1 MKPLIGVTPDLKPE
15 SVLGVRNQYLQSVT
29 RAGGI
34 PVLLPISV
42 DEADMREVFSHLDG
56 LLITGGAD
64 IDPVLYGEEK
74 SPACGELAPE
84 RDRLEMV
91 LAKLVIEHDLPT
103 LGICRGCQVLN
114 VVYGG
119 TLIQDIP
126 TELGVPMDVHRQPED
141 YAVVTHGVTV
151 EPGTL
156 LEKIEGTGEI
166 RVNSRHHQAVKT
178 LGKGL
183 VLNARSTKDGIVES
197 FNDPTKRFMLAVQW
211 HPEMLSHERPEALNL
226 FKALVSAA
234 AAKN

>member
-1 MKPLIGVTPDLKPE
+1 M
-15 SVLGVRNQYLQSVT
+15 
-29 RAGGI
+29 
-34 PVLLPISV
+34 
-42 DEADMREVFSHLDG
+42 
-56 LLITGGAD
+56 
-64 IDPVLYGEEK
+64 
-74 SPACGELAPE
+74 
-84 RDRLEMV
+84 
-91 LAKLVIEHDLPT
+91 
-103 LGICRGCQVLN
+103 LN

-234 AAKN
+234 AAGN

>member
-15 SVLGVRNQYLQSVT
+15 SVVGVRNQYLQSVT

-34 PVLLPISV
+34 PVLLPISI
-42 DEADMREVFSHLDG
+42 DEADMREVFSRLDG

-64 IDPVLYGEEK
+64 IDPALYGEEE
-74 SPACGELAPE
+74 SPACGELEPE

-91 LAKLVIEHDLPT
+91 LGTLAVEHNLPT

-156 LEKIEGTGEI
+156 LESIVGAGEI
-166 RVNSRHHQAVKT
+166 RVNSRHHQAVKK

-183 VLNARSTKDGIVES
+183 VLNGRSTKDGIIES

-211 HPEMLSHERPEALNL
+211 HPEMLSHERPEALKL
-226 FKALVSAA
+226 FKALASAA
-234 AAKN
+234 ARN

>member
-15 SVLGVRNQYLQSVT
+15 SVLGVRNQYLESVT

-42 DEADMREVFSHLDG
+42 DEADIREVFSRLDG

-64 IDPVLYGEEK
+64 VDPKLYGEEK
-74 SPACGELAPE
+74 SSACGELSPE
-84 RDRLEMV
+84 RDRLEMMF
-91 LAKLVIEHDLPT
+91 AKLAVEHDLPI

-126 TELGVPMDVHRQPED
+126 TELGIPMNVHRQPED
-141 YAVVTHGVTV
+141 YAVVTHGVTI

-156 LEKIEGTGEI
+156 LAQIDGPGEI
-166 RVNSRHHQAVKT
+166 RVNSRHHQAVKA
-178 LGKGL
+178 LGEGL
-183 VLNARSTKDGIVES
+183 VLNGRSSADGIVES
-197 FNDPTKRFMLAVQW
+197 FNDPSKRFMLGVQW
-211 HPEMLSHERPEALNL
+211 HPEMLSHERPEALAL
-226 FKALVSAA
+226 FRALVDAA
-234 AAKN
+234 RA

>member
-1 MKPLIGVTPDLKPE
+1 MKHLIGVTPDLKPE

-42 DEADMREVFSHLDG
+42 DEADIREVFDRLDG

-64 IDPVLYGEEK
+64 IDPKLYGEEK

-84 RDRLEMV
+84 RDRLEMM
-91 LAKLVIEHDLPT
+91 LAKLAVAHDLPT

-126 TELGVPMDVHRQPED
+126 TELGIPMDVHRQPED

-156 LEKIEGTGEI
+156 LEKIEGAGEI
-166 RVNSRHHQAVKT
+166 RVNSRHHQAVKA
-178 LGKGL
+178 LGQGL
-183 VLNARSTKDGIVES
+183 LLNGRSTEDGIVES
-197 FNDPTKRFMLAVQW
+197 FCDPSKRFMLAVQW
-211 HPEMLSHERPEALNL
+211 HPEMLSHERPEALAL
-226 FKALVSAA
+226 FRALVDAA
-234 AAKN
+234 RA